1 MSAAVPTAVSAEVP
15 EALQIAALVASAVVL
30 AAAARRLPW
39 HKLEGDREAQRV
51 LLLAT
56 FGLAILRWFNAD
68 ALAGSSLHFLGA
80 AVASLMFGPAF
91 ALWALAV
98 ASLLAWIGDTAWL
111 GWAPDFLACGVI
123 PVLVARAVYR
133 FEQSRLP
140 ANLFL
145 YVLVNGFVGGGMSML
160 ASQLFKAGASAWL
173 EIGNPAVYLISA
185 VPMMFGEGFLSGGA
199 MALVV
204 VYRPQWCATFD
215 DHRYLRPPGDPPPA

>member
-1 MSAAVPTAVSAEVP
+1 MNAGVPAAVQV
-15 EALQIAALVASAVVL
+15 AALVAAAVVL

-39 HKLEGDREAQRV
+39 HKLEADREAQRV
-51 LLLAT
+51 LVLAT
-56 FGLAILRWFNAD
+56 LGLAALRWFNAD
-68 ALAGSSLHFLGA
+68 ALAGSSLHFIGA
-80 AVASLMFGPAF
+80 AIASLMFGPAF

-111 GWAPDFLACGVI
+111 GWAPDFLACGVV
-123 PVLVARAVYR
+123 PVVAARAVFR

-140 ANLFL
+140 ANLFI
-145 YVLVNGFVGGGMSML
+145 YVLVNGFVGGAVSML
-160 ASQLFKAGASAWL
+160 ASQLVKAGASAWL
-173 EIGNPAVYLISA
+173 GIGDPGFYLISA

-215 DHRYLRPPGDPPPA
+215 DQRYLCPPGDPPPA